1 MRVDEALKRL
11 GGVAGRATLIEATSR
26 RAVDRAVR
34 RGRVVRDAHGRYA
47 LPTADEARR
56 AASRLSGVL
65 GMRSAASYWGWEQKS
80 PPTEPEVVVRRGRK
94 LTVQQRHGVQ
104 VHWITVDAAHV
115 HAGIVTDRETTLV
128 HCLRSLPYDEAL
140 AIADSAL
147 RHRDIDRAGLI
158 ALAEAIRGP
167 GSAQARK
174 VARLAGPTRRQPVRV
189 RAPGDCDE
197 CARAARRSPAC
208 HRYGP
213 RQGDP
218 GPRRR
223 APGHRAGSGFLLL
236 AWHSALSP
244 SGLPALQLA
253 RAPRLA
259 GPPVRLGG
267 RHVRPRLRARVPRI
281 GGPARSSTHATL
293 SLSTTRRLR
302 RVCGRRNA
310 NWSAAQVRVRPG

>member
-174 VARLAGPTRRQPVRV
+174 VARLADPRAANPFESALRAIATNVRGLHVVPQRVIGTGHDKVTPDLVDERLGIVLEADSFSWHGIRRHLRRDCRRYNWLVLRGWLVLRFAWEDVMFDPDYV
-189 RAPGDCDE
+189 RACLE
-197 CARAARRSPAC
+197 SAVQLVVRRTQRS
-208 HRYGP
+208 RS
-213 RQGDP
+213 R
-218 GPRRR
+218 
-223 APGHRAGSGFLLL
+223 
-236 AWHSALSP
+236 
-244 SGLPALQLA
+244 
-253 RAPRLA
+253 RLA
-259 GPPVRLGG
+259 
-267 RHVRPRLRARVPRI
+267 A
-281 GGPARSSTHATL
+281 
-293 SLSTTRRLR
+293 
-302 RVCGRRNA
+302 
-310 NWSAAQVRVRPG
+310 

>member
-174 VARLAGPTRRQPVRV
+174 VARLADPRAANPFESALRAIATNVRGLHVVPQRVIGTGHDKVTPDLVDERLGIVLEADSFSWHGIRRYLRRDCRRYNWLVLRGWLVLRFAWEDVMFDPDYV
-189 RAPGDCDE
+189 RACLE
-197 CARAARRSPAC
+197 SAVQLVVRRTQRS
-208 HRYGP
+208 RS
-213 RQGDP
+213 R
-218 GPRRR
+218 
-223 APGHRAGSGFLLL
+223 
-236 AWHSALSP
+236 
-244 SGLPALQLA
+244 
-253 RAPRLA
+253 RLA
-259 GPPVRLGG
+259 
-267 RHVRPRLRARVPRI
+267 A
-281 GGPARSSTHATL
+281 
-293 SLSTTRRLR
+293 
-302 RVCGRRNA
+302 
-310 NWSAAQVRVRPG
+310 